1 MSPNI
6 RPHLL
11 WEYNF
16 ATFDFQKGVVIVVER
31 VVNRGSMEDWK
42 AVVSHY
48 SKEKIIELTNLSKQ
62 LSERE
67 KRFAALFIYS
77 GFLS

>member
-1 MSPNI
+1 MTLNI

-16 ATFDFQKGVVIVVER
+16 ATFDFQNGAAIVVER
-31 VVNRGSMEDWK
+31 VINRGNMEDWK
-42 AVVSHY
+42 ALTAHY
-48 SKEKIIELTNLSKQ
+48 SKEKIIELANLSKQ
-62 LSERE
+62 LSERDE
-67 KRFAALFIYS
+67 RFAALFIYS